1 MPEFEKFDFDRSR
14 GVVWVCDVE
23 SSTEHLND
31 PDTVDDM
38 EKFLPRLYWTA
49 AMIVEAAGGRFV
61 KWTGD
66 GFMAWFE
73 TPLYRDLGEKAAKAV
88 DAAWHLTCLVNVTQ
102 LGLEPERS
110 FRIGHG
116 ITYEPDALLTSI
128 KHSDDYKS
136 LDITGRSVVL
146 AFRLSGVDTYFPNI
160 STQKE
165 IVSKSNSKGSSSPKF
180 EEWVISEEEELKFF
194 KGEGWGTE
202 SIYVTKQRE
211 PVEKELEE
219 YRKETQ
225 EIITSVKDDHVLND
239 SGYRFAAKFLAKM
252 QSGPDWS
259 REVMNEYVSFIRT
272 DLLEPLESVV
282 DVLEEVDEHS
292 SSSDSAT

>member
-1 MPEFEKFDFDRSR
+1 MPEFEKFEFDRSR

-73 TPLYRDLGEKAAKAV
+73 TPLHRDLGEQSAKAI
-88 DAAWHLTCLVNVTQ
+88 DAAWHLTCLINVAQ

-110 FRIGHG
+110 ISVRHG
-116 ITYEPDALLTSI
+116 ITYEHDALLTSI
-128 KHSDDYKS
+128 KHSDDYES

-146 AFRLSGVDTYFPNI
+146 AFRLSDVPSKFPSI
-160 STQKE
+160 ATQEK
-165 IVSKSNSKGSSSPKF
+165 IVSKSKSTRSSSPTF
-180 EEWVISEEEELKFF
+180 QEWNISDDEEMKFF
-194 KGEGWGTE
+194 KGEEWGTE
-202 SIYVTKQRE
+202 SIYVTTERE
-211 PVEKELEE
+211 SSEKGSGEVREE
-219 YRKETQ
+219 VQKV
-225 EIITSVKDDHVLND
+225 ISNVKVGDGLDD
-239 SGYRFAAKFLAKM
+239 SGYHFAAKFLAKM
-252 QSGPDWS
+252 QAGPDWC
-259 REVMNEYVSFIRT
+259 RKVMNEYVSFIRT
-272 DLLEPLESVV
+272 DLLEPLESIL
-282 DVLEEVDEHS
+282 DALEEIEEDP
-292 SSSDSAT
+292 SSSDAST